1 MKTYVQAHMR
11 NLLQIF
17 LVEQKLLSVIQDR
30 KTEGHIKRDK
40 RQTDR
45 GIQRHRNRGT
55 ERNFQNNQ
63 NNFSLSIRTL
73 ST

>member
-30 KTEGHIKRDK
+30 KTEGH
-40 RQTDR
+40 
-45 GIQRHRNRGT
+45 
-55 ERNFQNNQ
+55 E
-63 NNFSLSIRTL
+63 FSK
-73 ST
+73 